1 MSDNNEINKINKINN
16 EINAE
21 NKDQNQ
27 DINIKKVPRHLAII
41 LDGNGRWAK
50 RRGLPRLMGHRAGLR
65 KLEEMVR
72 LVKREG
78 IRYFSVYAFSTENWN
93 RPSMEVEGL
102 MSLFRFYIRRKV
114 DEIKAEGARIRF
126 AGRHDRLPPDLLE
139 QMKWAEDRTR
149 DEKILDFI
157 LCINYGGRAEILD
170 AINALIRDKNFYI
183 NNVNNK
189 NNKNENDNDIND
201 NDREDIKGIDI
212 TESDLKKYFYL
223 PDVPDPDLIIRT
235 SGELRLS
242 NFWLWESAY
251 SEFYFT
257 DTYWP
262 DFNEAAL
269 KAALADYAGRDRRY
283 GGLKK

>member
-1 MSDNNEINKINKINN
+1 MSVSNSNADNKNLNL
-16 EINAE
+16 
-21 NKDQNQ
+21 
-27 DINIKKVPRHLAII
+27 NIDKRVPKHLAII

-50 RRGLPRLMGHRAGLR
+50 KRGLPRLMGHRAGLR

-93 RPSMEVEGL
+93 RPWTEVQGL
-102 MSLFRFYIRRKV
+102 MSLFRFYIKHKV
-114 DEIKAEGARIRF
+114 KEVKAEGARIRF
-126 AGRHDRLPPDLLE
+126 AGRKDKLPEDLLD
-139 QMKWAEDRTR
+139 MMRWAEDETK
-149 DEKILDFI
+149 DENILDFI

-170 AINALIRDKNFYI
+170 AINNLRHDDKFLD
-183 NNVNNK
+183 K
-189 NNKNENDNDIND
+189 DIN
-201 NDREDIKGIDI
+201 IDI
-212 TESDLKKYFYL
+212 TEQDLRKYFYL

-235 SGELRLS
+235 SGELRMS
-242 NFWLWESAY
+242 NFWLWEGAY

-262 DFNEAAL
+262 DFNYDSL
-269 KAALADYAGRDRRY
+269 KAALEDYAGRERRY